1 MTDRERPLVRA
12 SEIGLWTYCHRA
24 WWLAFVRGAAHQ
36 NPQRLMRGAEQHA
49 YHGVQMLGAQ
59 RLQRLGLWL
68 LLLALILLSATA
80 LLHWIR

>member
-1 MTDRERPLVRA
+1 MADRERPLVRA

-24 WWLAFVRGAAHQ
+24 WWLAFVQGATHQ
-36 NPQRLMRGAEQHA
+36 NPQRLMHGAEQHA
-49 YHGVQMLGAQ
+49 FHGAQMLGSQ